1 MGLFSKKTEK
11 NWQVVDKTLKPINDK
26 VYTREKAAEIS
37 FKHNKTLKDDSLLLI
52 KQK

>member
-26 VYTREKAAEIS
+26 VYTRKKAAQIS
-37 FKHNKTLKDDSLLLI
+37 FKERKLNKL
-52 KQK
+52 